1 MESKKSYYAIIPA
14 EVRYDKSL
22 TNGAKLLYGEITALC
37 NEKGFCWATSKYFA
51 DLYENDARTIRRW
64 IQSLVA
70 GRYILVEITD
80 DVNRKIFLCE
90 GGQKCPKGRTKMSVG
105 VGQKRPHNNTS
116 NTTDKKIAPAK
127 PDAPFNFEEELKK
140 MEDSETRHIN
150 IIALYMDYRRKTLKV
165 NIQNGEQLSLFIKR
179 HARSASQLAKA
190 KYTDEQLVEAF
201 DITKR
206 KCADIDWTLETIVK
220 HLTK

>member
-1 MESKKSYYAIIPA
+1 MKIANIDVPYAQIPNKVLFDSRLSWKAKGIWAYIQAKPNDWDFSSERMAGDSNDGIKATRSGIDELITSGYLVAKRLKSGRMAY
-14 EVRYDKSL
+14 SL
-22 TNGAKLLYGEITALC
+22 TEKATMPKSHNAETAQR
-37 NEKGFCWATSKYFA
+37 EKGTDNKERS
-51 DLYENDARTIRRW
+51 
-64 IQSLVA
+64 
-70 GRYILVEITD
+70 IT
-80 DVNRKIFLCE
+80 
-90 GGQKCPKGRTKMSVG
+90 
-105 VGQKRPHNNTS
+105 
-116 NTTDKKIAPAK
+116 KKDIKQIAPAK
-127 PDAPFNFEEELKK
+127 PDAPFSFEEELKK

-165 NIQNGEQLSLFIKR
+165 NIQNTEQLSLFIKR